1 MIMGYVIVNKLQP
14 VTQLLGKHGLNTND
28 FAMMHAIGMREND
41 QRLAEVKAE
50 KYTEFSSSGL
60 RAWCFAGERR
70 LARDWSL
77 SVKTAHRALARLEE
91 KGFIECRAH
100 STRRKAFYRRVN
112 LKKIDELLQELPAFE
127 AAYEMSFR
135 SEGSWKESDG
145 APEMHIKGRGVQSTP
160 RPEALDEETAAQ
172 DDEAA
177 AVSEKLGGS
186 PDEPDYDLGDDPAAL
201 FFQLLGSPNDLKE
214 KVANWRKRFVP
225 LENEYG
231 RELVWSSIFGA
242 LHTPY
247 SEPFWLPLFIK
258 QADPMKY
265 MEKKMAILVDQRKAE
280 YRRYRAEQR
289 AEALKT
295 PEGAAEEA
303 KRRRWEAEED
313 NEF

>member
-1 MIMGYVIVNKLQP
+1 MGYVIVNKLQP
-14 VTQLLGKHGLNTND
+14 ITPLLGKHDLNTNH

-41 QRLAEVKAE
+41 QRVAEVKAE
-50 KYTEFSSSGL
+50 KYTEFNSSGL

-77 SVKTAHRALARLEE
+77 SVKTAHRALAWLEE

-100 STRRKAFYRRVN
+100 SKRRKAFYRRVN

-127 AAYEMSFR
+127 AAYEMSFGR
-135 SEGSWKESDG
+135 EGSQKELDG
-145 APEMHIKGRGVQSTP
+145 APELCEKGQVVQPKRKS
-160 RPEALDEETAAQ
+160 EANDEETASQ
-172 DDEAA
+172 DNEAA

-186 PDEPDYDLGDDPAAL
+186 PEEPEYDVTEEPAAL
-201 FFQLLGSPNDLKE
+201 FFQLLGKPPDLKD

-231 RELVWSSIFGA
+231 RELVWGSVFGA

-247 SEPFWLPLFIK
+247 DKPFWKPLFLK

-265 MEKKMAILVDQRKAE
+265 MEKKMPILVDQCN
-280 YRRYRAEQR
+280 
-289 AEALKT
+289 
-295 PEGAAEEA
+295 AEE
-303 KRRRWEAEED
+303 RRLRACVWRQLIFPVTD
-313 NEF
+313 NHNSR